1 MAEVEVKQ
9 KKTKEEKKECII
21 CVETI
26 NKSTH
31 KIVKCEFCDYEA
43 CVSCVKKY
51 LLNEDI
57 SKCMSCKKEWSRK
70 FIKNNITPVFLNTEL
85 KEHYK
90 NILFNKEISFL
101 PETQKILENKIN
113 QERLKKKQRKFEKE
127 LVEITNNLTKINLG
141 VMPLINEVSAMLAP
155 NIINIINNIAV
166 SNEIKNEIL
175 ENQKNLIEIT
185 ENKIKLEFARY
196 EINNLLTEIKKEI
209 NTDFTVKYV
218 KSCQQEECKG
228 FLNEEYKCGIC
239 NFYTCSKCNIV
250 TGTDIHG
257 KHECDPDDVKT
268 TELLN
273 ADTKPCPTCGMGI
286 FKIDGC
292 DQMWCTQCKT
302 AFSFITGTIE
312 TTIHNPH
319 YYEWMRKEGRTIPR
333 ATGDNVCGEEDTINY
348 RIIRKIM
355 DKTDEY
361 VEKNNITDVT
371 KINEDTKYIL
381 ECCRKLTEC
390 RAYIDKYRLIE
401 YTFTY
406 YGHLR
411 ELYIQN
417 KITKEKFKE
426 VIITQEIARLKENEI
441 RGVKLFTINALT
453 DVILSYVNTKMNEPD
468 WNGDYTEPIKEIK
481 EIFNIAN
488 TYLPNIKESYGCS
501 IKPIGITYLPN
512 IKESYGCSIKP
523 IGITNKHGRLQI

>member
-1 MAEVEVKQ
+1 MAEVAVKQ
-9 KKTKEEKKECII
+9 RKAKEEKKECVI
-21 CVETI
+21 CFEKI

-31 KIVKCEFCDYEA
+31 KIVKCEYCDYES

-70 FIKNNITPVFLNTEL
+70 FIKNNITAVFLNTEL
-85 KEHYK
+85 KEHYT

-101 PETQKILENKIN
+101 PETQKIIENRIN
-113 QERLKKKQRKFEKE
+113 QERLRKEQRKFEKE
-127 LVEITNNLTKINLG
+127 LIKIVDNLTELNLEI
-141 VMPLINEVSAMLAP
+141 MPLINEISAKLAP

-175 ENQKNLIEIT
+175 ENQKNLINIA
-185 ENKIKLEFARY
+185 ENKKKLETERI

-209 NTDFTVKYV
+209 NTEYTVKYV

-239 NFYTCSKCNIV
+239 NYYTCSKCNIV

-302 AFSFITGTIE
+302 AFSFTTGTIE
-312 TTIHNPH
+312 TIIHNPH
-319 YYEWMRKEGRTIPR
+319 YYEWMRREGRTIPR
-333 ATGDNVCGEEDTINY
+333 AAGDNVCDDDIINY
-348 RIIRKIM
+348 TVIRKIM

-371 KINEDTKYIL
+371 KLNEDTKYIL

-390 RAYIDKYRLIE
+390 RAYMDKYQQIE

-406 YGHLR
+406 YGYLR

-426 VIITQEIARLKENEI
+426 ITISQEIARLKENEI
-441 RGVKLFTINALT
+441 RNVKLFTINALT
-453 DVILSYVNTKMNEPD
+453 DVILSYVNIKMNSPD
-468 WNGDYTEPIKEIK
+468 WSGDYTEPIKEIK
-481 EIFNIAN
+481 EIFKIAN
-488 TYLPNIKESYGCS
+488 AYLLNIKESYGCS
-501 IKPIGITYLPN
+501 IKPIGT
-512 IKESYGCSIKP
+512 
-523 IGITNKHGRLQI
+523 TNKHGRLQI